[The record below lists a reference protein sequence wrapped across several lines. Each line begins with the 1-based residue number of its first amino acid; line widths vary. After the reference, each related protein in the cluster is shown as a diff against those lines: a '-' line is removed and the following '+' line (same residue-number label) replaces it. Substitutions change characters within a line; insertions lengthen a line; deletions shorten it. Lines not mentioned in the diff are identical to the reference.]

1 VYGIES
7 RRRISQVTV
16 RHDVV
21 ALEHE
26 PRLIAG
32 QLHRDA
38 LRDVLAY
45 EFHTGAPA
53 TCMRVHFSW
62 SGDGPAHARFLRLD
76 RQRLG
81 GGGGRGVSR
90 KQCVSEA
97 ATLRQWRH

>member
-1 VYGIES
+1 MYGIES
-7 RRRISQVTV
+7 RPRISQVTV

-26 PRLIAG
+26 PRLIAV

-53 TCMRVHFSW
+53 TCMRVHFRW
-62 SGDGPAHARFLRLD
+62 LGDGLLCAAVCAGPVAD
-76 RQRLG
+76 G
-81 GGGGRGVSR
+81 GGGGCGVTTSG
-90 KQCVSEA
+90 SS
-97 ATLRQWRH
+97 

>member
-62 SGDGPAHARFLRLD
+62 SGDGPHKLD
-76 RQRLG
+76 DG
-81 GGGGRGVSR
+81 
-90 KQCVSEA
+90 
-97 ATLRQWRH
+97 